1 MDFKSAKQLGACLA
15 RDYSEAFF
23 RLLVNYRDIAAS
35 EAASRLG
42 IHIRTAQD
50 FLETLSEL
58 GVLSREEVSEGKRPY
73 FRYSLA
79 QRKIG
84 LDIDLD
90 TLLANAPAE
99 DSFERRVRERKGS
112 GAQFSTARSGKH
124 IASVTTWSG
133 NGRDRTSRRINL
145 TTPQGL
151 FLYHLPF
158 PTAEPMS
165 IAGIMEKAGVG
176 DEHKGEIA
184 DLVEVLLE
192 SGVLETM

>member
-1 MDFKSAKQLGACLA
+1 MDFKAAKQLGACLA

-50 FLETLSEL
+50 FLETLAGL
-58 GVLSREEVSEGKRPY
+58 GILSKEEVFEGKRPY
-73 FRYSLA
+73 FRYALA

-90 TLLANAPAE
+90 MLLAKDPA
-99 DSFERRVRERKGS
+99 DDGLATRIRERKGA
-112 GAQFSTARSGKH
+112 GARFSTARSGTE
-124 IASVTTWSG
+124 IASVTIWTG
-133 NGRDRTSRRINL
+133 EGRSRSERRLNL
-145 TTPQGL
+145 TTPQGR

-158 PTAEPMS
+158 PTAEPMA
-165 IAGIMEKAGVG
+165 IGGIMEKAGVG
-176 DEHKGEIA
+176 EAHKGEIA
-184 DLVEVLLE
+184 DLVDVLLE
-192 SGVLETM
+192 RGVLEAL